1 MIYKTLQRKLK
12 IEQHKIKGELR
23 CSRMKGYSEV
33 IFERPKSIF
42 IQDCIIQQMNLKL

>member
-1 MIYKTLQRKLK
+1 
-12 IEQHKIKGELR
+12 
-23 CSRMKGYSEV
+23 MKGYSEE

>member
-23 CSRMKGYSEV
+23 CSRGLAVPALLMAPVVSNV
-33 IFERPKSIF
+33 ISCFLLGEQVSY
-42 IQDCIIQQMNLKL
+42 